1 MFYPTAP
8 IKPKAE
14 ESIDEA
20 VEAAGILAQMEAG
33 EDDKIT
39 LISKQLA
46 GRDCINK
53 MTAVYDKVI
62 AEQKALR
69 AVSIADCKTESE
81 YTDKLTEA
89 ADIADPAKWLAG
101 IKLENE
107 VENWADLKA
116 KFTVSAVVEE
126 IVK

>member
-8 IKPKAE
+8 IKPEAE
-14 ESIDEA
+14 EAIDEA
-20 VEAAGILAQMEAG
+20 VEAAGIIAKMEAG

-46 GRDCINK
+46 GRDCIRK

-62 AEQKALR
+62 EEQKALR
-69 AVSIADCKTESE
+69 AVSIAEAKTQTE
-81 YTDKLTEA
+81 YVEKLTEK

-107 VENWADLKA
+107 VETWADLKA
-116 KFTVSAVVEE
+116 KFTVSDVVEE